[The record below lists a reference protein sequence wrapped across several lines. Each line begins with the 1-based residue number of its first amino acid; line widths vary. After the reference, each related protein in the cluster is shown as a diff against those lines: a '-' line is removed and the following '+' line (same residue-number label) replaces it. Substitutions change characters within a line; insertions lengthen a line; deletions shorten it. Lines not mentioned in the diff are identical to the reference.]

1 MVMGKDVD
9 DIYVSTLKM
18 LLAPIWEFLEDDSI
32 SEVMINGPDE
42 VYIERAGRL
51 EKTDKSFG
59 DERALSAAVRNIG
72 QFVGR
77 KVDFETPRMDARL
90 PDGSRVHVI
99 IPPCA
104 RKGTYIA
111 IRKFFKE
118 ALTVDRLI
126 EFGSITQEAVDFLRV
141 CVMLKKNIIVSGGTG
156 SGKTSLLNVVSSL
169 IPVDERICVIEDS
182 SELQLQ
188 QDHVINLETKAPD
201 KKGRGMVT
209 IRELLLSAMR
219 LRPDRIVIGEV
230 RGGEAID
237 LLQAMTSGHAGS
249 MSTTH
254 ANNPLDTLRRLE
266 TLALMSGLEIPLY
279 ALRSQVASALDLV
292 VQTSRFND
300 GSRKI
305 THVTEVG
312 DLDEATGNYT
322 TTDIFIFKSEGKDP
336 ATGMIKGRLVPTGV
350 KPSFMEEIAIKGL
363 EISEEIFEPSAA
375 HT

>member
-1 MVMGKDVD
+1 MGQEVE
-9 DIYVSTLKM
+9 DIYISTLKM
-18 LLAPIWEFLEDDSI
+18 LLAPIWDFLEDESI
-32 SEVMINGPDE
+32 SEVMINGPNE
-42 VYIERAGRL
+42 IYIERSGQL
-51 EKTDKSFG
+51 TKTDKSFG
-59 DERALSAAVRNIG
+59 DERTLSSAVRNIG
-72 QFVGR
+72 QYVGR
-77 KVDFETPRMDARL
+77 KVDDETPRMDARL

-118 ALTVDRLI
+118 ALTVQRLI
-126 EFGSITQEAVDFLRV
+126 GFGSITQGAVDFLQI
-141 CVMLKKNIIVSGGTG
+141 CVQLKKNIIVSGGTG
-156 SGKTSLLNVVSSL
+156 SGKTSLLNVISSL
-169 IPVDERICVIEDS
+169 IPAEERICVIEDS

-188 QDHVINLETKAPD
+188 QDHLITLETKAAD
-201 KKGRGMVT
+201 KKGRGLVT

-254 ANNPLDTLRRLE
+254 ANNPRDTLRRLE

-300 GSRKI
+300 GSRKV

-312 DLDEATGNYT
+312 EMGDDNQYKTI
-322 TTDIFIFKSEGKDP
+322 DIFVFKSEGKDP
-336 ATGMIKGRLVPTGV
+336 TTGKIKGSLVPTGTR
-350 KPSFMEEIAIKGL
+350 PSFMDEIKLKGL
-363 EISEEIFEPSAA
+363 EISEEIFEPSTADR
-375 HT
+375 